1 MQVSRIMKDDFSENM
16 LIDYLAWKK
25 CNDFFTM
32 YEYIPLKFS
41 LEQVLICST
50 LFCPR
55 IDRVGNFLFLKDS
68 RQLESIKTM
77 IDNNCNS
84 KSIES
89 FVNHV
94 FLSGI
99 FPIDAEDKEQ
109 ENLEKAQLK
118 ILGKRIEYSW
128 NLYFKDKFP
137 DKKIKVEFYKDKYD
151 EYCITF
157 YQDIDDFQYD
167 KEELEEYFFKCK
179 S

>member
-1 MQVSRIMKDDFSENM
+1 MKYDFSENI
-16 LIDYLAWKK
+16 LIDYLSWKK

-32 YEYIPLKFS
+32 YDYIPLKFS
-41 LEQVLICST
+41 SEQLLICST
-50 LFCPR
+50 LFFPR
-55 IDRVGNFLFLKDS
+55 IDRVGKFLFLKDS

-84 KSIES
+84 KSIET

-99 FPIDAEDKEQ
+99 FPSITENKEQ
-109 ENLEKAQLK
+109 EKLEDIKLK
-118 ILGKRIEYSW
+118 ILGKRIEYCW
-128 NLYFKDKFP
+128 KLYFKDIFP
-137 DKKIKVEFYKDKYD
+137 DKKIKVEFYKDKYN

-157 YQDIDDFQYD
+157 YQNIDNFQYD
-167 KEELEEYFFKCK
+167 KKELEEYFFNCR